1 MSRLMVVLSYVLL
14 GFVVGLVAAQAVK
27 FPVSIATS
35 AAVISSI
42 AALFSFFMAFISW
55 WYNRELSKAAVSL
68 VEVKVYGEKVDKD
81 KLRINFLFLFKNVGK
96 ETLKITE
103 LRLAHFDFKIKN
115 LTLGDKKRI
124 LNPIHAESIFNYPF
138 SFTILIDPQISDE
151 KIGNILP
158 KIVGKH
164 AIILKLKYK
173 GCSIFSRKET
183 IRYFLGYE
191 GYGAVYQLT
200 EDEYKEIEEKLPQ
213 EFRVGKD

>member
-1 MSRLMVVLSYVLL
+1 MSRLMVVLIYVLL

-27 FPVSIATS
+27 FPVPSIIATS
-35 AAVISSI
+35 AALVSS
-42 AALFSFFMAFISW
+42 FMAFISW
-55 WYNRELSKAAVSL
+55 WYNKELSKAAVSL
-68 VEVKVYGEKVDKD
+68 VDVKVYGEKVDKD

-103 LRLAHFDFKIKN
+103 LRLAHFDFQIKN

-138 SFTILIDPQISDE
+138 SFTILIDPQIPDE
-151 KIGNILP
+151 KIGDILP
-158 KIVGKH
+158 QIVGKH
-164 AIILKLKYK
+164 AIILKLKHK
-173 GCSIFSRKET
+173 GCSIFSRKETT